1 MSTEIEKFKAG
12 SPMADT
18 LRMDRMPHIWC
29 PGCGIGSE
37 VNSFAEAVKRS
48 GIDPKKL
55 VVVSGIGCT
64 GRVAGY
70 VNFDSMHTTH
80 GRAIPVATGIKL
92 ANPELTVVV
101 FSGEGDLAGIGGNH
115 LIHAARRNMDLVV
128 ICNNN
133 FTYGMTGGQVTPTTP
148 GSAMA
153 STTPYGNY
161 EYPFSLPFL
170 MDAAGATYIARWTS
184 MHSRNVTQSIEEA
197 LLRKGFSF
205 IEIISPCPTLYLRRN
220 RLGDGVDQLQNY
232 QDNSILKH
240 GVDTRETNIDFQ
252 GKIVVGKFVEK
263 NKPTYLEASLKC
275 AIKLVGDDYQL
286 YGKTIP
292 EREAEEKAEQ
302 EKVAARRAAMQAATE
317 AAADAE
323 AHQEAA
329 PAKPQPVSM
338 PKVTVKVVS
347 AKDVMKAAAAKTVP
361 TKTAPAKAAAKKA
374 PAKVAAKKAPAKAA
388 AAPKAVK
395 KAAAKASSKPAKK
408 AATKAKP
415 AKPAAAKAKPVK
427 KSATKAVAKA
437 PAKKVAAKAVKAKV
451 VAKAVKKVAPK
462 VTAKTKVV
470 AKAAPK
476 KTRKS

>member
-1 MSTEIEKFKAG
+1 MSTDLEKFKAG
-12 SPMADT
+12 SPMCGT

-48 GIDPKKL
+48 GIDTKKL

-70 VNFDSMHTTH
+70 VNFDSIHTTH
-80 GRAIPVATGIKL
+80 GRAIPVATGVKL

-101 FSGEGDLAGIGGNH
+101 FSGEGDLSGIGGNH
-115 LIHAARRNMDLVV
+115 LIHAARRNMDIVV

-148 GSAMA
+148 GSASA

-184 MHSRNVTQSIEEA
+184 MHSRNVTQSMEEA

-240 GVDTRETNIDFQ
+240 GCDTRETAIDFQ

-263 NKPTYLEASLKC
+263 SKPTYLEASDKC
-275 AIKLVGDDYQL
+275 SIKLVGDDYQL

-292 EREAEEKAEQ
+292 EREAEEKAEK
-302 EKVAARRAAMQAATE
+302 ERIAARRAAM
-317 AAADAE
+317 AAAE
-323 AHQEAA
+323 AQGGAVI
-329 PAKPQPVSM
+329 AKP
-338 PKVTVKVVS
+338 K
-347 AKDVMKAAAAKTVP
+347 
-361 TKTAPAKAAAKKA
+361 APAKAAAKKA
-374 PAKVAAKKAPAKAA
+374 SAKAV
-388 AAPKAVK
+388 AAPKA
-395 KAAAKASSKPAKK
+395 AKK
-408 AATKAKP
+408 AATKAP
-415 AKPAAAKAKPVK
+415 ARPVKKAAAKAKPVK
-427 KSATKAVAKA
+427 KAAAKAVAKTT
-437 PAKKVAAKAVKAKV
+437 AKKVAPKT
-451 VAKAVKKVAPK
+451 VAKAVKKIAPK
-462 VTAKTKVV
+462 AVAKTRAV
-470 AKAAPK
+470 AKSAPK
-476 KTRKS
+476 KTRK

>member
-1 MSTEIEKFKAG
+1 MSTDIEKFKAG
-12 SPMADT
+12 SPMSSI

-48 GIDPKKL
+48 GIDPKKI

-70 VNFDSMHTTH
+70 VNFDSIHATH
-80 GRAIPVATGIKL
+80 GRAVAVATGVKL
-92 ANPELTVVV
+92 ANPDLTVVV

-115 LIHAARRNMDLVV
+115 LIHAARRNMDLIV

-148 GSAMA
+148 GTASA

-161 EYPFSLPFL
+161 EYPFSLPLL
-170 MDAAGATYIARWTS
+170 MDACGATYIARWTS

-197 LLRKGFSF
+197 LARKGFSF

-240 GVDTRETNIDFQ
+240 GADTRETAIDYQ

-263 NKPTYLEASLKC
+263 NKPTYLEASDKC
-275 AIKLVGDDYQL
+275 AVKLVGDDYQL
-286 YGKTIP
+286 YGKTLP
-292 EREAEEKAEQ
+292 EREAEEKAEK
-302 EKVAARRAAMQAATE
+302 ERTAARRAAALAEE
-317 AAADAE
+317 AA
-323 AHQEAA
+323 QEA
-329 PAKPQPVSM
+329 
-338 PKVTVKVVS
+338 
-347 AKDVMKAAAAKTVP
+347 
-361 TKTAPAKAAAKKA
+361 
-374 PAKVAAKKAPAKAA
+374 AA
-388 AAPKAVK
+388 AAPKAVAK
-395 KAAAKASSKPAKK
+395 KAPAKK
-408 AATKAKP
+408 AAAP
-415 AKPAAAKAKPVK
+415 K
-427 KSATKAVAKA
+427 KVAAKA
-437 PAKKVAAKAVKAKV
+437 PAKKVAAPAKKAAAKAPAKKAAAKAPAKKAAAKAP
-451 VAKAVKKVAPK
+451 AKAVKKPA
-462 VTAKTKVV
+462 AK

-476 KTRKS
+476 KTRK

>member
-1 MSTEIEKFKAG
+1 MSTDIEKFKAG

-70 VNFDSMHTTH
+70 VNFDSIHTTH

-92 ANPELTVVV
+92 ANPELTVVG
-101 FSGEGDLAGIGGNH
+101 FSGACGLAGIGGNH

-148 GSAMA
+148 GTAMA

-161 EYPFSLPFL
+161 EYPFSLPLL
-170 MDAAGATYIARWTS
+170 MDACGATYIARWTS
-184 MHSRNVTQSIEEA
+184 LHSRNVTQSIEEA

-205 IEIISPCPTLYLRRN
+205 IEVISPCPTLYLRRN

-232 QDNSILKH
+232 QDNTILKH
-240 GVDTRETNIDFQ
+240 GADTRETAIDFQ

-263 NKPTYLEASLKC
+263 NKPTYLEASDKC

-292 EREAEEKAEQ
+292 EREAEEKAEK
-302 EKVAARRAAMQAATE
+302 ERIAARRAAMQAAE
-317 AAADAE
+317 AAQ
-323 AHQEAA
+323 QEA
-329 PAKPQPVSM
+329 PAEQ
-338 PKVTVKVVS
+338 
-347 AKDVMKAAAAKTVP
+347 
-361 TKTAPAKAAAKKA
+361 PAKAAAPKAAVKKA
-374 PAKVAAKKAPAKAA
+374 TAKTAAKKAPAKATA
-388 AAPKAVK
+388 K
-395 KAAAKASSKPAKK
+395 KAPAKK
-408 AATKAKP
+408 AAAP
-415 AKPAAAKAKPVK
+415 ARKAAAK
-427 KSATKAVAKA
+427 
-437 PAKKVAAKAVKAKV
+437 PAKKVAAKAPAKKAAPKARAVAKPAKKAAPKTTAKAKTV
-451 VAKAVKKVAPK
+451 VAKA
-462 VTAKTKVV
+462 T
-470 AKAAPK
+470 PK
-476 KTRKS
+476 KTRK

>member
-1 MSTEIEKFKAG
+1 MS
-12 SPMADT
+12 SM
-18 LRMDRMPHIWC
+18 LRMERMPHIWC

-70 VNFDSMHTTH
+70 VNFDSIHTTH
-80 GRAIPVATGIKL
+80 GRAIPVATGVKL

-101 FSGEGDLAGIGGNH
+101 FSGEGDLSGIGGNH

-148 GSAMA
+148 SSAMA

-205 IEIISPCPTLYLRRN
+205 IEVISPCTTLYLRRN
-220 RLGDGVDQLQNY
+220 RLGDGVDMLQHY
-232 QDNSILKH
+232 QENSILKH
-240 GVDTRETNIDFQ
+240 GCDTRETAIDYQ
-252 GKIVVGKFVEK
+252 GKIVIGKFVDK
-263 NKPTYLEASLKC
+263 NKPTYLEASDKC
-275 AIKLVGDDYQL
+275 SIKLVGDDYQL

-292 EREAEEKAEQ
+292 EREAEEKAEK
-302 EKVAARRAAMQAATE
+302 ERIAARRAAMAAVE
-317 AAADAE
+317 A
-323 AHQEAA
+323 QGEAA
-329 PAKPQPVSM
+329 PAKPRKASVP
-338 PKVTVKVVS
+338 
-347 AKDVMKAAAAKTVP
+347 KAAV
-361 TKTAPAKAAAKKA
+361 
-374 PAKVAAKKAPAKAA
+374 KKAPAKAA
-388 AAPKAVK
+388 AAPKA
-395 KAAAKASSKPAKK
+395 AKK
-408 AATKAKP
+408 T
-415 AKPAAAKAKPVK
+415 AAKAKPVK
-427 KSATKAVAKA
+427 KAVAKVPAKKAVAKA
-437 PAKKVAAKAVKAKV
+437 TAKKAAPKATVKAKV
-451 VAKAVKKVAPK
+451 VANA
-462 VTAKTKVV
+462 AKTKFQGKVMP
-470 AKAAPK
+470 AKQALAGTKKAAPK
-476 KTRKS
+476 ATAKAKAVSKKTRK

>member
-1 MSTEIEKFKAG
+1 MSTELGKFKAG

-70 VNFDSMHTTH
+70 VNFDSIHTTH
-80 GRAIPVATGIKL
+80 GRAIAVATGVKL

-148 GSAMA
+148 NSAIA

-184 MHSRNVTQSIEEA
+184 VHSRNVTQSIEEA

-205 IEIISPCPTLYLRRN
+205 IEVISPCTTLYLRRN
-220 RLGDGVDQLQNY
+220 RLGDGVDMLQFY
-232 QDNSILKH
+232 QENTVIKH
-240 GVDTRETNIDFQ
+240 GADTRETAIDYQ
-252 GKIVVGKFVEK
+252 GKIVIGKFVDK
-263 NKPTYLEASLKC
+263 SKPSYLEASDKC
-275 AIKLVGDDYQL
+275 SIKLVGDDYQL

-292 EREAEEKAEQ
+292 EREAEEKAEK
-302 EKVAARRAAMQAATE
+302 ERIAARRAAM
-317 AAADAE
+317 AAAE
-323 AHQEAA
+323 GQGEAA
-329 PAKPQPVSM
+329 PAATRKS
-338 PKVTVKVVS
+338 S
-347 AKDVMKAAAAKTVP
+347 AAKV
-361 TKTAPAKAAAKKA
+361 
-374 PAKVAAKKAPAKAA
+374 KKAPAKAA
-388 AAPKAVK
+388 KKAPAAPKAAK
-395 KAAAKASSKPAKK
+395 KVAVKPAKK
-408 AATKAKP
+408 AA
-415 AKPAAAKAKPVK
+415 
-427 KSATKAVAKA
+427 AKA
-437 PAKKVAAKAVKAKV
+437 PAKKVVAGAAKKA
-451 VAKAVKKVAPK
+451 APK
-462 VTAKTKVV
+462 AAAKSKSTKAA

-476 KTRKS
+476 KTRK

>member
-1 MSTEIEKFKAG
+1 MSTELGKFKAG
-12 SPMADT
+12 SPMADV

-70 VNFDSMHTTH
+70 VNFDSIHTTH

-101 FSGEGDLAGIGGNH
+101 FSGEGDLTGIGGNH

-148 GSAMA
+148 NSAVA

-205 IEIISPCPTLYLRRN
+205 IEVISPCTTLYLRRN
-220 RLGDGVDQLQNY
+220 RLGDGVDMLQFY
-232 QDNSILKH
+232 QENTIIKH
-240 GVDTRETNIDFQ
+240 GADTRETAIDYQ
-252 GKIVVGKFVEK
+252 GKIVVGKFVDK
-263 NKPTYLEASLKC
+263 VKPSYLEASDKC

-292 EREAEEKAEQ
+292 EREAEEKAEK
-302 EKVAARRAAMQAATE
+302 EKIAARRAAM
-317 AAADAE
+317 AAAEEEGE
-323 AHQEAA
+323 AVSEKPRKTSA
-329 PAKPQPVSM
+329 P
-338 PKVTVKVVS
+338 
-347 AKDVMKAAAAKTVP
+347 
-361 TKTAPAKAAAKKA
+361 KAAAKK
-374 PAKVAAKKAPAKAA
+374 PAAKAA
-388 AAPKAVK
+388 AAPKAAK
-395 KAAAKASSKPAKK
+395 KPAAKAKAKPAKK
-408 AATKAKP
+408 AAA
-415 AKPAAAKAKPVK
+415 
-427 KSATKAVAKA
+427 KAVAKA
-437 PAKKVAAKAVKAKV
+437 PAKTAAKKAAPKAAVKAKT
-451 VAKAVKKVAPK
+451 
-462 VTAKTKVV
+462 VT
-470 AKAAPK
+470 KAAPK
-476 KTRKS
+476 KTGKPKKTSK

>member
-1 MSTEIEKFKAG
+1 MSTELGKFKAG
-12 SPMADT
+12 SPMAST

-70 VNFDSMHTTH
+70 VNFDSIHTTH
-80 GRAIPVATGIKL
+80 GRAIPVATGVKL

-101 FSGEGDLAGIGGNH
+101 FSGEGDLSGIGGNH

-148 GSAMA
+148 NSAIA

-184 MHSRNVTQSIEEA
+184 MHARNVTQSIEEA

-205 IEIISPCPTLYLRRN
+205 IEVISPCTTLYLRRN
-220 RLGDGVDQLQNY
+220 RLGDGVDMLQHY
-232 QDNSILKH
+232 QENSILKH
-240 GVDTRETNIDFQ
+240 GADTRETAIDYQ
-252 GKIVVGKFVEK
+252 GKIVIGKFVDK
-263 NKPTYLEASLKC
+263 NKPTYLEASDKC
-275 AIKLVGDDYQL
+275 SIKLVGDDYQL

-292 EREAEEKAEQ
+292 EREAEEKAEK
-302 EKVAARRAAMQAATE
+302 ERIAARRAAM
-317 AAADAE
+317 AADE
-323 AHQEAA
+323 AQGEVVPAITRKASAAKVKKA
-329 PAKPQPVSM
+329 PAK
-338 PKVTVKVVS
+338 
-347 AKDVMKAAAAKTVP
+347 
-361 TKTAPAKAAAKKA
+361 AAKKA
-374 PAKVAAKKAPAKAA
+374 PAKVAAAPKPSKKAVVKP
-388 AAPKAVK
+388 VK
-395 KAAAKASSKPAKK
+395 KAAAKAPAKK
-408 AATKAKP
+408 AA
-415 AKPAAAKAKPVK
+415 
-427 KSATKAVAKA
+427 
-437 PAKKVAAKAVKAKV
+437 VKATV
-451 VAKAVKKVAPK
+451 
-462 VTAKTKVV
+462 KTKVV
-470 AKAAPK
+470 AKAAKKAAPKATGKTKAVVKAAPK
-476 KTRKS
+476 KTRK

>member
-1 MSTEIEKFKAG
+1 MSTDIEKFKAG
-12 SPMADT
+12 SPMSSA

-37 VNSFAEAVKRS
+37 VNSFAEAVRRS
-48 GIDPKKL
+48 GVDPRKV

-70 VNFDSMHTTH
+70 VNFDSVHTTH

-92 ANPELTVVV
+92 ANPELIVVV

-133 FTYGMTGGQVTPTTP
+133 FTYGMTGGQMTPTTP
-148 GSAMA
+148 GSAIA

-161 EYPFSLPFL
+161 EYPFSLPLL
-170 MDAAGATYIARWTS
+170 MDACGATYIARWTS
-184 MHSRNVTQSIEEA
+184 LHSRNVTQSIEEA

-240 GVDTRETNIDFQ
+240 GADTRETVIDYQ

-263 NKPTYLEASLKC
+263 NKPTYLEASDKC

-292 EREAEEKAEQ
+292 EREAEEKAEK
-302 EKVAARRAAMQAATE
+302 ERIAARRAVMQAEPEVQEE
-317 AAADAE
+317 AAAEPRAAASE
-323 AHQEAA
+323 A
-329 PAKPQPVSM
+329 
-338 PKVTVKVVS
+338 TVKKAPPRKVAAKKTSAPKAAKKVS
-347 AKDVMKAAAAKTVP
+347 AKKAAAPVRPASSWPFPVP
-361 TKTAPAKAAAKKA
+361 GVSKPSTTKKAAAKA
-374 PAKVAAKKAPAKAA
+374 PAKAAKKAPAKAA
-388 AAPKAVK
+388 AALKTAKKTPVK
-395 KAAAKASSKPAKK
+395 KAAPKATKAKVVVKAAKK
-408 AATKAKP
+408 AAPKAT
-415 AKPAAAKAKPVK
+415 VK
-427 KSATKAVAKA
+427 T
-437 PAKKVAAKAVKAKV
+437 
-451 VAKAVKKVAPK
+451 
-462 VTAKTKVV
+462 
-470 AKAAPK
+470 KAAPK
-476 KTRKS
+476 KTRK

>member
-1 MSTEIEKFKAG
+1 
-12 SPMADT
+12 
-18 LRMDRMPHIWC
+18 
-29 PGCGIGSE
+29 IGSE

-148 GSAMA
+148 GTATA

-161 EYPFSLPFL
+161 EYPFSLPLL

-240 GVDTRETNIDFQ
+240 GADTRETAIDFQ

-263 NKPTYLEASLKC
+263 NKPTYLEASDKC

-292 EREAEEKAEQ
+292 EREAEEKAEK
-302 EKVAARRAAMQAATE
+302 ERIAVRRAAVLAAE
-317 AAADAE
+317 VAQ
-323 AHQEAA
+323 QEANDA
-329 PAKPQPVSM
+329 Q
-338 PKVTVKVVS
+338 
-347 AKDVMKAAAAKTVP
+347 
-361 TKTAPAKAAAKKA
+361 PAKAAAKQA
-374 PAKVAAKKAPAKAA
+374 PAKAVKKAPAKKAA
-388 AAPKAVK
+388 VKAAPKAAQKAPAKTKFQSKVMPAKQALAETK
-395 KAAAKASSKPAKK
+395 KAAPAKKVAAKPAKKVAVKAPAKK
-408 AATKAKP
+408 AAPKA
-415 AKPAAAKAKPVK
+415 
-427 KSATKAVAKA
+427 KAVAKA
-437 PAKKVAAKAVKAKV
+437 PAKKVAPAKKAVAKPAKKA
-451 VAKAVKKVAPK
+451 
-462 VTAKTKVV
+462 V

-476 KTRKS
+476 KTRK

>member
-1 MSTEIEKFKAG
+1 MSTEIGKFKAG

-48 GIDPKKL
+48 GIDTKKL

-148 GSAMA
+148 GSAVA

-240 GVDTRETNIDFQ
+240 GADTRETAIDFQ
-252 GKIVVGKFVEK
+252 GKIVIGKFVEK
-263 NKPTYLEASLKC
+263 NKPTYLESADKC
-275 AIKLVGDDYQL
+275 SIKLVGDDYQL

-292 EREAEEKAEQ
+292 EREAEEKAEK
-302 EKVAARRAAMQAATE
+302 ERIAARRAAM
-317 AAADAE
+317 AE
-323 AHQEAA
+323 AEKQEEA
-329 PAKPQPVSM
+329 
-338 PKVTVKVVS
+338 
-347 AKDVMKAAAAKTVP
+347 
-361 TKTAPAKAAAKKA
+361 APAKAAAPTAAVKKA
-374 PAKVAAKKAPAKAA
+374 PAKPAKQALAGTKKAPAKTTAAPKAAKKAPAKAKPVKKTA
-388 AAPKAVK
+388 VKAKPVK
-395 KAAAKASSKPAKK
+395 KAAAK
-408 AATKAKP
+408 T
-415 AKPAAAKAKPVK
+415 
-427 KSATKAVAKA
+427 VAKA
-437 PAKKVAAKAVKAKV
+437 PAKKTAPKAPARKAAAKTAKKAAPKAAVK
-451 VAKAVKKVAPK
+451 
-462 VTAKTKVV
+462 

-476 KTRKS
+476 KTSKPNKTRK

>member
-1 MSTEIEKFKAG
+1 MSTDIITFKAG
-12 SPMADT
+12 SPMAST

-240 GVDTRETNIDFQ
+240 GCDTRETAIDFQ
-252 GKIVVGKFVEK
+252 GKIVIGKFVEK
-263 NKPTYLEASLKC
+263 NKPTYLEASDKC
-275 AIKLVGDDYQL
+275 AVKLVGDDYQL

-292 EREAEEKAEQ
+292 EREAEEKAEK
-302 EKVAARRAAMQAATE
+302 EKIAARRAAMAEEEAQEE
-317 AAADAE
+317 AAS
-323 AHQEAA
+323 HKVSVSA
-329 PAKPQPVSM
+329 PA
-338 PKVTVKVVS
+338 VKEVL
-347 AKDVMKAAAAKTVP
+347 
-361 TKTAPAKAAAKKA
+361 AKAAKK
-374 PAKVAAKKAPAKAA
+374 
-388 AAPKAVK
+388 
-395 KAAAKASSKPAKK
+395 
-408 AATKAKP
+408 
-415 AKPAAAKAKPVK
+415 AAAKAKPVR
-427 KSATKAVAKA
+427 KAVAKAKTRPVKKTVAKAQPKKAASKA
-437 PAKKVAAKAVKAKV
+437 PAKKVVVKAAK
-451 VAKAVKKVAPK
+451 
-462 VTAKTKVV
+462 
-470 AKAAPK
+470 KAAPK
-476 KTRKS
+476 KTSKLNKTRK

>member
-1 MSTEIEKFKAG
+1 MSTDIEKFKAG
-12 SPMADT
+12 SPMSDT

-70 VNFDSMHTTH
+70 VNFDSIHTTH

-148 GSAMA
+148 GTATA

-161 EYPFSLPFL
+161 EYPFSLPLL
-170 MDAAGATYIARWTS
+170 MDACGATYIARWTS
-184 MHSRNVTQSIEEA
+184 LHSRNVTQSIEEA
-197 LLRKGFSF
+197 LARKGFSF

-240 GVDTRETNIDFQ
+240 GADTRETAIDFQ

-263 NKPTYLEASLKC
+263 NKPTYLEASDKC

-292 EREAEEKAEQ
+292 EREAEEKAEK
-302 EKVAARRAAMQAATE
+302 ERIAARRAAVLAAEAAQEE
-317 AAADAE
+317 AAAAE
-323 AHQEAA
+323 
-329 PAKPQPVSM
+329 PAKA
-338 PKVTVKVVS
+338 S
-347 AKDVMKAAAAKTVP
+347 ASKAAVKKTPV
-361 TKTAPAKAAAKKA
+361 KAAAKKA
-374 PAKVAAKKAPAKAA
+374 PAKKAA
-388 AAPKAVK
+388 AKPAK
-395 KAAAKASSKPAKK
+395 KAAAKATVKKAAAPAKK
-408 AATKAKP
+408 AVAKKS
-415 AKPAAAKAKPVK
+415 AAKPVK
-427 KSATKAVAKA
+427 KTAAKA
-437 PAKKVAAKAVKAKV
+437 PAKKAAPKAAAKP
-451 VAKAVKKVAPK
+451 VKKAAPK
-462 VTAKTKVV
+462 ATVKTKAV

-476 KTRKS
+476 KTRK

>member
-1 MSTEIEKFKAG
+1 MSTEIGKFKAG

-37 VNSFAEAVKRS
+37 VNSFADAVKRS

-70 VNFDSMHTTH
+70 VNFDSIHTTH
-80 GRAIPVATGIKL
+80 GRAIPVATGVKL

-133 FTYGMTGGQVTPTTP
+133 FTYGMTGGQMTPTTP
-148 GSAMA
+148 GGASA

-170 MDAAGATYIARWTS
+170 ADAAGATYIARWTS

-240 GVDTRETNIDFQ
+240 GCDTRETAIDYQ
-252 GKIVVGKFVEK
+252 GKIVIGKFVEK
-263 NKPTYLEASLKC
+263 NKPTYLEASDKC
-275 AIKLVGDDYQL
+275 SIKLVGDDYQL

-292 EREAEEKAEQ
+292 EREAEEKAEK
-302 EKVAARRAAMQAATE
+302 ERIAARRAAM
-317 AAADAE
+317 AAAE
-323 AHQEAA
+323 AQEQTAST
-329 PAKPQPVSM
+329 KPR
-338 PKVTVKVVS
+338 
-347 AKDVMKAAAAKTVP
+347 
-361 TKTAPAKAAAKKA
+361 KTAT
-374 PAKVAAKKAPAKAA
+374 VAVKKAPAKAA
-388 AAPKAVK
+388 TAPKAAN
-395 KAAAKASSKPAKK
+395 KAAAKTKAKPAVNKAPAKK
-408 AATKAKP
+408 AASKVP
-415 AKPAAAKAKPVK
+415 AKA
-427 KSATKAVAKA
+427 
-437 PAKKVAAKAVKAKV
+437 
-451 VAKAVKKVAPK
+451 
-462 VTAKTKVV
+462 AKTKPQSKVMP
-470 AKAAPK
+470 AKQALAGTKKAASRGTVKTRATPK
-476 KTRKS
+476 KTRR

>member
-1 MSTEIEKFKAG
+1 MSTDIEKFKAG

-37 VNSFAEAVKRS
+37 VNSFADAVKRS

-115 LIHAARRNMDLVV
+115 LIHAARRNMDLIV

-148 GSAMA
+148 SSAVA

-240 GVDTRETNIDFQ
+240 GADTRETCIDFQ

-263 NKPTYLEASLKC
+263 NKPTYLEAVDKC
-275 AIKLVGDDYQL
+275 CVKLVGDDYQL

-292 EREAEEKAEQ
+292 EREAEEKAEK
-302 EKVAARRAAMQAATE
+302 ERIAARRAAMQADEKAQEE
-317 AAADAE
+317 AA
-323 AHQEAA
+323 
-329 PAKPQPVSM
+329 
-338 PKVTVKVVS
+338 S
-347 AKDVMKAAAAKTVP
+347 AKSQQASAPKAV
-361 TKTAPAKAAAKKA
+361 AKKA
-374 PAKVAAKKAPAKAA
+374 PAKAAKKAPAKAV
-388 AAPKAVK
+388 AAPKASK
-395 KAAAKASSKPAKK
+395 KAAAKTPAKPVKKAAVKAKPVKK

-415 AKPAAAKAKPVK
+415 VK
-427 KSATKAVAKA
+427 KVATKAVAKA
-437 PAKKVAAKAVKAKV
+437 SARKAAPKATKVKV
-451 VAKAVKKVAPK
+451 VAKA
-462 VTAKTKVV
+462 AK
-470 AKAAPK
+470 KAAPK
-476 KTRKS
+476 KTRK

>member
-1 MSTEIEKFKAG
+1 MSTDLEKFKAG
-12 SPMADT
+12 SPMGEL

-70 VNFDSMHTTH
+70 VNFDSIHTTH
-80 GRAIPVATGIKL
+80 GRAIPVATGVKL
-92 ANPELTVVV
+92 ANPDLTVVV
-101 FSGEGDLAGIGGNH
+101 FSGEGDLSGIGGNH
-115 LIHAARRNMDLVV
+115 LIHAARRNMDIVV

-148 GSAMA
+148 GSASA

-184 MHSRNVTQSIEEA
+184 MHARNVTQSMEEA
-197 LLRKGFSF
+197 LLHKGFSF

-240 GVDTRETNIDFQ
+240 GCDTRETAIDFQ

-263 NKPTYLEASLKC
+263 SKPTYLEASDKC
-275 AIKLVGDDYQL
+275 SIKLVGDDYQL

-292 EREAEEKAEQ
+292 EREAEEEAEK
-302 EKVAARRAAMQAATE
+302 ERVAARRAAMQAEEE
-317 AAADAE
+317 AQSKAVAAKPK
-323 AHQEAA
+323 A
-329 PAKPQPVSM
+329 PAKS
-338 PKVTVKVVS
+338 
-347 AKDVMKAAAAKTVP
+347 
-361 TKTAPAKAAAKKA
+361 AAKKA
-374 PAKVAAKKAPAKAA
+374 PAKTAKKAPVKAV
-388 AAPKAVK
+388 APKAARKVATK
-395 KAAAKASSKPAKK
+395 KAGPVKTKFQSKVMPAKQ
-408 AATKAKP
+408 ALAGTKK
-415 AKPAAAKAKPVK
+415 AAAKAKPVK
-427 KSATKAVAKA
+427 KTAVKAVAKA
-437 PAKKVAAKAVKAKV
+437 PAKKAALKASAKAAKKA
-451 VAKAVKKVAPK
+451 APKAVV
-462 VTAKTKVV
+462 KT
-470 AKAAPK
+470 KAAPK
-476 KTRKS
+476 KTRK

>member
-1 MSTEIEKFKAG
+1 MSTEIGKFKAG

-37 VNSFAEAVKRS
+37 VNSFADAVKRS

-70 VNFDSMHTTH
+70 VNFDSIHTTH

-133 FTYGMTGGQVTPTTP
+133 FTYGMTGGQMTPTTP
-148 GSAMA
+148 GTAMA

-161 EYPFSLPFL
+161 EYPFSLPLL

-184 MHSRNVTQSIEEA
+184 MHARNVTQSIEEA

-240 GVDTRETNIDFQ
+240 GADTRETAIDYQ
-252 GKIVVGKFVEK
+252 GKIVIGKFVEK
-263 NKPTYLEASLKC
+263 NKPTYLEAANKC
-275 AIKLVGDDYQL
+275 NVKLVGDDYQL

-292 EREAEEKAEQ
+292 EREAEEKAEK
-302 EKVAARRAAMQAATE
+302 ERIAARRATAL
-317 AAADAE
+317 AE
-323 AHQEAA
+323 FDEQEAA
-329 PAKPQPVSM
+329 GSAEASAAPKAMVKAPAK
-338 PKVTVKVVS
+338 T
-347 AKDVMKAAAAKTVP
+347 AKKAAAPK
-361 TKTAPAKAAAKKA
+361 AAKKPA
-374 PAKVAAKKAPAKAA
+374 AKVAAKP
-388 AAPKAVK
+388 VK
-395 KAAAKASSKPAKK
+395 KAAAKAPAKK
-408 AATKAKP
+408 AAAKAPVKA
-415 AKPAAAKAKPVK
+415 AKKAAPKAAAK
-427 KSATKAVAKA
+427 TKA
-437 PAKKVAAKAVKAKV
+437 
-451 VAKAVKKVAPK
+451 
-462 VTAKTKVV
+462 V

-476 KTRKS
+476 KTRK

>member
-1 MSTEIEKFKAG
+1 MSTDIEKFKAG
-12 SPMADT
+12 SPMSST

-70 VNFDSMHTTH
+70 VNFDSIHTTH
-80 GRAIPVATGIKL
+80 GRAIPVATGVKL

-101 FSGEGDLAGIGGNH
+101 FSGEGDLSGIGGNH

-148 GSAMA
+148 GSAVA

-205 IEIISPCPTLYLRRN
+205 IEVVSPCPTLYLRRN

-240 GVDTRETNIDFQ
+240 GADTRETAIDFQ
-252 GKIVVGKFVEK
+252 SKIVVGKFVEK
-263 NKPTYLEASLKC
+263 NKPTYLEAVDKC
-275 AIKLVGDDYQL
+275 CVKLVGDDYQL

-292 EREAEEKAEQ
+292 EREAEEKAEK
-302 EKVAARRAAMQAATE
+302 ERVAARRAAM
-317 AAADAE
+317 AAAE
-323 AHQEAA
+323 AQGEA
-329 PAKPQPVSM
+329 
-338 PKVTVKVVS
+338 VS
-347 AKDVMKAAAAKTVP
+347 AKPKAPASKAAV
-361 TKTAPAKAAAKKA
+361 KKA
-374 PAKVAAKKAPAKAA
+374 PAKTAKTKFQSKVMPAKQALAGTKKAPVKAVAAPKAAKKAAMK
-388 AAPKAVK
+388 
-395 KAAAKASSKPAKK
+395 
-408 AATKAKP
+408 
-415 AKPAAAKAKPVK
+415 AKAKPVK
-427 KSATKAVAKA
+427 KAVAKA
-437 PAKKVAAKAVKAKV
+437 PVKKTAAKV
-451 VAKAVKKVAPK
+451 
-462 VTAKTKVV
+462 AKTKPV

-476 KTRKS
+476 KTRK

>member
-1 MSTEIEKFKAG
+1 MSTEIGKFKAG
-12 SPMADT
+12 SPMSDT

-70 VNFDSMHTTH
+70 VNFDSIHTTH
-80 GRAIPVATGIKL
+80 GRAIAVATGVKL

-148 GSAMA
+148 NSAIA

-184 MHSRNVTQSIEEA
+184 VHSRNVTQSIEEA

-205 IEIISPCPTLYLRRN
+205 IEIISPCTTLYLRRN
-220 RLGDGVDQLQNY
+220 RLGDGVDMLQHY
-232 QDNSILKH
+232 QENTILKH
-240 GVDTRETNIDFQ
+240 GCDTRETAIDYQ
-252 GKIVVGKFVEK
+252 GKIVIGKFVDK
-263 NKPTYLEASLKC
+263 NKPSYLEASDKC
-275 AIKLVGDDYQL
+275 SIKLVGDDYQL
-286 YGKTIP
+286 YGKTMP
-292 EREAEEKAEQ
+292 EREAEEKAEK
-302 EKVAARRAAMQAATE
+302 ERIAARRAAM
-317 AAADAE
+317 AAAEAE
-323 AHQEAA
+323 AQGEAA
-329 PAKPQPVSM
+329 PTKPR
-338 PKVTVKVVS
+338 KAS
-347 AKDVMKAAAAKTVP
+347 APKAAV
-361 TKTAPAKAAAKKA
+361 
-374 PAKVAAKKAPAKAA
+374 KKAPAKAA
-388 AAPKAVK
+388 AAPKA
-395 KAAAKASSKPAKK
+395 AKK
-408 AATKAKP
+408 T
-415 AKPAAAKAKPVK
+415 AAKAKPVK
-427 KSATKAVAKA
+427 KAVAKAPVKKA
-437 PAKKVAAKAVKAKV
+437 PAKKVAAKAAKPKVAAKATKKATPKA
-451 VAKAVKKVAPK
+451 VAKPK
-462 VTAKTKVV
+462 STKAV

-476 KTRKS
+476 NIRKPKKTSK

>member
-1 MSTEIEKFKAG
+1 
-12 SPMADT
+12 
-18 LRMDRMPHIWC
+18 DRMPHIWC

-37 VNSFAEAVKRS
+37 VNSFADAVKRS

-148 GSAMA
+148 GSAVA

-240 GVDTRETNIDFQ
+240 GADTRETGIDFQ
-252 GKIVVGKFVEK
+252 GKIVIGKFVEK
-263 NKPTYLEASLKC
+263 NKPTYLEAADKC
-275 AIKLVGDDYQL
+275 SIKLVGDDYQL

-292 EREAEEKAEQ
+292 EREAEEKAEK
-302 EKVAARRAAMQAATE
+302 ERIAARRAAM
-317 AAADAE
+317 AE
-323 AHQEAA
+323 AEVQGGA
-329 PAKPQPVSM
+329 
-338 PKVTVKVVS
+338 VS
-347 AKDVMKAAAAKTVP
+347 AEPQKAS
-361 TKTAPAKAAAKKA
+361 APKAVVKKA
-374 PAKVAAKKAPAKAA
+374 PAKAAKKAPAKAA
-388 AAPKAVK
+388 TAPKAAK
-395 KAAAKASSKPAKK
+395 KAPAKAPAKPAKK

-415 AKPAAAKAKPVK
+415 VKKAAAKTVAKAPVK
-427 KSATKAVAKA
+427 KATTKKIAPKA
-437 PAKKVAAKAVKAKV
+437 PAKKVATKAAKKATAKKAAPKAAVKAKV
-451 VAKAVKKVAPK
+451 A
-462 VTAKTKVV
+462 

-476 KTRKS
+476 KINKPNKTRK